1 MKHLLALALVLPLS
15 AIPAAATC
23 GGGGGGGVGGIAPSP
38 QGFPQDDL
46 ATYRVPWKVLSPADP
61 KPEGAWI
68 LYWFPISPE
77 EARASEL
84 LSSRVLTLAAARCVA
99 MSLVPTNHAE
109 LHGRYQVGADTA
121 SAILVSAV
129 DGVEIGRAAIRPG
142 QPLGRA
148 EVEKLLDNAL
158 DQREKALDA
167 QLDTAKEN
175 EKKGDKEGAATLY
188 TQVWEQR
195 CLAPKFGKKA
205 AKALDKMGRP
215 VAKDARLDLPQPDAS
230 RSTET
235 RIARAL
241 AEGLRAENDLNL
253 LAAARA
259 YERARRIDPGDPVPL
274 RYLGELYRHHTGEWD
289 KAREAFHHL
298 LDLGADPLS
307 RAVALHGL
315 GKMTIHDGEFA
326 KGLGL
331 FEQAAATFPLA
342 LTYRNLA
349 VYWNSE
355 GQFDKAYG
363 YVQKAMTLDPE
374 DTYNQIFAATY
385 LIQLGHPEEA
395 ARIAREN
402 ESLLPASY
410 NLAAIWAQ
418 LGQSEKA
425 LELLARHFY
434 KYEQV
439 PAVRSKE
446 MEEARV
452 DAVFVS
458 LRQNPAF
465 VELIANADHATGTR

>member
-1 MKHLLALALVLPLS
+1 MKHLLALVLALLIS
-15 AIPAAATC
+15 SIPADATC
-23 GGGGGGGVGGIAPSP
+23 GGGGGGGVGGVAPSAR
-38 QGFPQDDL
+38 GVEDDL
-46 ATYRVPWKVLSPADP
+46 ATYRVSWTVLSPGDP
-61 KPEGAWI
+61 APSGTWI

-84 LSSRVLTLAAARCVA
+84 QSSRVLSLASGRCVA
-99 MSLVPTNHAE
+99 MGLVPTNHAE
-109 LHGRYQVGADTA
+109 LHTTWKVATDTA
-121 SAILVSAV
+121 SAVLVSAG
-129 DGVEIGRAAIRPG
+129 DGTEIGRASARAG

-148 EVEKLLDNAL
+148 EVEKMLDKAL
-158 DQREKALDA
+158 DQREKELDS
-167 QLDTAKEN
+167 QLDSAKAS
-175 EKKGDKEGAATLY
+175 EKKGDKEGAASAY

-195 CLAPKFGKKA
+195 CIAPKLGKKA

-215 VAKDARLDLPQPDAS
+215 VAKEAWLDLPSPDAS
-230 RSTET
+230 RATET

-241 AEGLRAENDLNL
+241 TEGLRAENNLDLP
-253 LAAARA
+253 AATKA
-259 YERARRIDPGDPVPL
+259 YERARRIDPSDPVPL

-289 KAREAFHHL
+289 KAREAFNHL
-298 LDLGADPLS
+298 LALPSDPLS

-315 GKMTIHDGEFA
+315 GKMTIHDSEFA

-331 FEQAAATFPLA
+331 FEQAAATYPLP

-363 YVQKAMTLDPE
+363 YVQKAMALDPE
-374 DTYNQIFAATY
+374 DTYNKIFAATY
-385 LIQLGHPEEA
+385 LIQLGKPEEA

-418 LGQSEKA
+418 LGQTEKA
-425 LELLARHFY
+425 LELLTRHFY
-434 KYEQV
+434 EYEQV
-439 PAVRSKE
+439 PAVRAKE

-452 DAVFVS
+452 DAVFVT

-465 VELIANADHATGTR
+465 IELIANADHATGVR

>member
-1 MKHLLALALVLPLS
+1 MKHLLALALLLLLS
-15 AIPAAATC
+15 AIPSAATC

-46 ATYRVPWKVLSPADP
+46 ATYRVPWKVLSPGDP
-61 KPEGAWI
+61 APEGTWI

-84 LSSRVLTLAAARCVA
+84 QSSRVITLAAARCVA
-99 MSLVPTNHAE
+99 MSLVPANHAD
-109 LHGRYQVGADTA
+109 LHGRYKVAADTA
-121 SAILVSAV
+121 SAVLVSAA
-129 DGVEIGRAAIRPG
+129 DGAEIGRAAIRAG

-148 EVEKLLDNAL
+148 EVEKMVDNAL
-158 DQREKALDA
+158 DQREKALDT
-167 QLDTAKEN
+167 QLDTAKES

-188 TQVWEQR
+188 TQVWDQR

-205 AKALDKMGRP
+205 AKALDKLGRP
-215 VAKDARLDLPQPDAS
+215 VAKDARLDFPQPDTS
-230 RSTET
+230 RGTET

-253 LAAARA
+253 PSAAKA
-259 YERARRIDPGDPVPL
+259 YERARQIDPGDPVPL

-363 YVQKAMTLDPE
+363 FVQKAMVLDPE

-385 LIQLGHPEEA
+385 LIQLGHPDEA

-418 LGQSEKA
+418 LGQGEKA
-425 LELLARHFY
+425 IELLARHFY
-434 KYEQV
+434 KYEQR
-439 PAVRSKE
+439 PAVRQKE

-458 LRQNPAF
+458 LRKDPKF
-465 VELIANADHATGTR
+465 VELIANADHATGMR

>member
-1 MKHLLALALVLPLS
+1 MKHLLALALVILLT
-15 AIPAAATC
+15 AIPATATC

-38 QGFPQDDL
+38 QGFPQNDL
-46 ATYRVPWKVLSPADP
+46 ATYRVSWQVISAIGPA
-61 KPEGAWI
+61 PEGTWI

-84 LSSRVLTLAAARCVA
+84 QSSRVLTLAAGRCVG
-99 MSLVPTNHAE
+99 MGLVPTDLVDLHARFE
-109 LHGRYQVGADTA
+109 AASDTA
-121 SAILVSAV
+121 SAVLVSAA
-129 DGVEIGRAAIRPG
+129 DGREIGRAAARAG

-148 EVEKLLDNAL
+148 EVEKMVENALNQREKELDVRLDNA
-158 DQREKALDA
+158 KAA
-167 QLDTAKEN
+167 
-175 EKKGDKEGAATLY
+175 EKKGEKEEAATLY

-195 CLAPKFGKKA
+195 CLAPKLGKKA
-205 AKALDKMGRP
+205 AKALDKLGRP
-215 VAKDARLDLPQPDAS
+215 VAKDARLDLPLPDPS

-253 LAAARA
+253 PEATKA
-259 YERARRIDPGDPVPL
+259 YERARRIDPADPVPL

-289 KAREAFHHL
+289 KAREAFQRV
-298 LDLGADPLS
+298 LDLGSDPLS

-315 GKMTIHDGEFA
+315 GKMTIHDGEFK

-331 FEQAAATFPLA
+331 FEQSAATYPLP

-363 YVQKAMTLDPE
+363 YVQKAMALDP
-374 DTYNQIFAATY
+374 DDAYNQIFAATY
-385 LIQLGHPEEA
+385 SIELGRPEEA
-395 ARIAREN
+395 ERIARAH

-425 LELLARHFY
+425 LELLTRHFY
-434 KYEQV
+434 KYEQL
-439 PAVRSKE
+439 PAVRQKE

-452 DAVFVS
+452 DTVFSS
-458 LRQNPAF
+458 LRENPKF
-465 VELIANADHATGTR
+465 VELIANADHKTGM